1 MSARSSAGG
10 VGVWLRPLGYL
21 AAIAAVFVVAP
32 FVLDQLA
39 VCHEREDLSW
49 IVNLPEVFAG
59 VLGIAVTVVAIIVE
73 LAANRYTSRIT
84 ELFFRAR
91 INKFVMSFFVISCVQ
106 CIWVAFQTS
115 DVLRYK
121 PVVGTH
127 VALGSVTLS
136 LLLLLPYFVFVFDF
150 LNPQNVIRRLR
161 QHVVDEITE
170 VRGATGDLDESKIE
184 VIEGIEQ
191 LADVALNAIE
201 NKDKSISMHSVD
213 ALRDLTFDYLTRKDG
228 LPAAWFDVTEPI
240 QRNPDFVSM
249 TRDAHDDLRTRRLWL
264 EMKVLRQYQMLY
276 GEALNKTRDI
286 NYLIAINTR
295 LLGERVMVEGDREAH
310 RLVVKF
316 FNTFLR
322 NTINARDQRTAY
334 NVLNQYRLLAEWTL
348 RGGETERV
356 AEIANY
362 FKYYGQLAFNLGLP
376 FILETVAYDLCALNE
391 LAYDLG
397 VPGKDA
403 ILAVFLEVDK
413 EAEEGHEH
421 EASLRGVRKAQVK
434 LATYYL
440 VKGAS
445 DLARVVWRDMS
456 KELPSRLASIKEE
469 LRQIRSKEFWEVIDR
484 GANFDYLEPARR
496 EKLEEFFGWFDDSP
510 EGKRTTP

>member
-170 VRGATGDLDESKIE
+170 VRCATVDLDESKI
-184 VIEGIEQ
+184 
-191 LADVALNAIE
+191 
-201 NKDKSISMHSVD
+201 
-213 ALRDLTFDYLTRKDG
+213 
-228 LPAAWFDVTEPI
+228 
-240 QRNPDFVSM
+240 
-249 TRDAHDDLRTRRLWL
+249 
-264 EMKVLRQYQMLY
+264 
-276 GEALNKTRDI
+276 
-286 NYLIAINTR
+286 
-295 LLGERVMVEGDREAH
+295 
-310 RLVVKF
+310 
-316 FNTFLR
+316 
-322 NTINARDQRTAY
+322 
-334 NVLNQYRLLAEWTL
+334 
-348 RGGETERV
+348 
-356 AEIANY
+356 
-362 FKYYGQLAFNLGLP
+362 
-376 FILETVAYDLCALNE
+376 
-391 LAYDLG
+391 
-397 VPGKDA
+397 
-403 ILAVFLEVDK
+403 
-413 EAEEGHEH
+413 
-421 EASLRGVRKAQVK
+421 
-434 LATYYL
+434 
-440 VKGAS
+440 
-445 DLARVVWRDMS
+445 
-456 KELPSRLASIKEE
+456 
-469 LRQIRSKEFWEVIDR
+469 
-484 GANFDYLEPARR
+484 
-496 EKLEEFFGWFDDSP
+496 
-510 EGKRTTP
+510 